1 MKKLKVL
8 IVDDSISIRISLKM
22 MLSKMKH
29 INIIGEADS
38 VGQAIELLKTV
49 KPDITILDLN
59 LNDGSGYEV
68 LKEIKSNT
76 NPHTVI
82 VFTNYSSEQFKS
94 KAFEKGADYFFEKLK
109 EFDKVIDLLNNLSA

>member
-1 MKKLKVL
+1 
-8 IVDDSISIRISLKM
+8 M
-22 MLSKMKH
+22 MLSKMNH

-59 LNDGSGYEV
+59 LNDGSGYEI
-68 LKEIKSNT
+68 LKEIKKNT

-94 KAFEKGADYFFEKLK
+94 KAFENGADYFFEKLK
-109 EFDKVIDLLNNLSA
+109 EFDKVIDLLNSFSS